1 MLWSVQLSAA
11 VEVWEPRSETVAL
24 HAWVHPWLP
33 MLGDRLTDQY
43 PGIRHKLSV
52 ALQQWHPSDSTVH
65 NLLSPWHTVSR
76 TSERAGSTSDTPA
89 RLGAKR

>member
-1 MLWSVQLSAA
+1 MPLSFCCGLQLSAA
-11 VEVWEPRSETVAL
+11 IEVWEPRSETVAL

-33 MLGDRLTDQY
+33 VLGDRLTDLY

-65 NLLSPWHTVSR
+65 NLLSPWHAVSLLCTWSCLQR
-76 TSERAGSTSDTPA
+76 NE
-89 RLGAKR
+89 